1 MPNHDRFECQTAID
15 SDAILQLIMAEHDI
29 TPEVAISKTQRRYKV
44 GYVRARHINSKTYM
58 TTYYSRHPSLN
69 LKGDW
74 LKEAGFDTG
83 RGVTV
88 KISEGC
94 LTIIADSDEV
104 QELREEL
111 YQVKQVVKGM
121 RNGMF
126 SVLNEN

>member
-1 MPNHDRFECQTAID
+1 
-15 SDAILQLIMAEHDI
+15 MAEHDI
-29 TPEVAISKTQRRYKV
+29 TPEVTISKTQRRYKV
-44 GYVRARHINSKTYM
+44 GYVRARHQDRKTGM
-58 TTYYSRHPSLN
+58 ARYYSLH

-88 KISEGC
+88 KISEGG

-121 RNGMF
+121 RDGMF
-126 SVLNEN
+126 S

>member
-1 MPNHDRFECQTAID
+1 
-15 SDAILQLIMAEHDI
+15 MAEHDI
-29 TPEVAISKTQRRYKV
+29 TPEVTISKTQRRYKV
-44 GYVRARHINSKTYM
+44 GYVRARHQDRKTGIAR
-58 TTYYSRHPSLN
+58 YYSLH

-88 KISEGC
+88 KISEGG

-121 RNGMF
+121 RDGMF
-126 SVLNEN
+126 SVLNES

>member
-1 MPNHDRFECQTAID
+1 TGI
-15 SDAILQLIMAEHDI
+15 
-29 TPEVAISKTQRRYKV
+29 
-44 GYVRARHINSKTYM
+44 AR
-58 TTYYSRHPSLN
+58 YYSLH

-88 KISEGC
+88 KISEGG

-121 RNGMF
+121 RDGMF
-126 SVLNEN
+126 SVLNES

>member
-1 MPNHDRFECQTAID
+1 
-15 SDAILQLIMAEHDI
+15 MAEHDI
-29 TPEVAISKTQRRYKV
+29 TPEVTISKTQRRYKV

-111 YQVKQVVKGM
+111 YQVKQSVKGIK
-121 RNGMF
+121 NGMRG
-126 SVLNEN
+126 VLKDN

>member
-1 MPNHDRFECQTAID
+1 
-15 SDAILQLIMAEHDI
+15 MAEHDI

-44 GYVRARHINSKTYM
+44 GYVKTRHEDRTTGIAR
-58 TTYYSRHPSLN
+58 YYSQHPSLH

-74 LKEAGFDTG
+74 LKVAGFDTG

-111 YQVKQVVKGM
+111 YQVKPVVKRM
-121 RNGMF
+121 RDGMF
-126 SVLNEN
+126 SVLNES